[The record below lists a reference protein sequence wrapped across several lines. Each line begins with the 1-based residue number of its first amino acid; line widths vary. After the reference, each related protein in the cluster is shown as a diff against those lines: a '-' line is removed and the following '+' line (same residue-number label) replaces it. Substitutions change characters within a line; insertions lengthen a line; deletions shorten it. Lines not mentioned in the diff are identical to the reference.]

1 MARWLGVDV
10 GATMTKVAMVDDA
23 QWTVTEQ
30 ASVPTDRTAP
40 DRTIATCA
48 RLIGDWVAQNPEV
61 RGVGVTLPG
70 HIDPETGLGVVVP
83 NIPGNWR
90 GVPVTGP
97 LQAAAGRPT
106 EMINDARAFVLAES
120 RLGAARGVDDVL
132 GIVLGT
138 GIGGGLVLGGRLFTG
153 NSGNAGEVGHQVLM
167 RDGPPCGCGNRGCLE
182 ALARAEIIAVAAGHA
197 TVADTAAAAASG
209 DPRALSALREAGI
222 WIGLGLANLV
232 TVLTPEVVVVGG
244 GVALAGDSLMKPLVE
259 QLRARS
265 PLVPPDTYRV
275 LPAELGPLA
284 GAVGAAV
291 AASDAAF

>member
-30 ASVPTDRTAP
+30 ATVPTDRTDP
-40 DRTIATCA
+40 DRTVAACA
-48 RLIGDWVAQNPEV
+48 RLIGGWVARNPEV

-70 HIDPETGLGVVVP
+70 HIDPESGLGLVVP
-83 NIPGNWR
+83 NIPGDWR
-90 GVPVTGP
+90 GVSVTRP
-97 LQAAAGRPT
+97 LQVAAGRPI

-153 NSGNAGEVGHQVLM
+153 SSGNAGEVGHQVLM
-167 RDGPPCGCGNRGCLE
+167 HDGPPCGCGNRGCLE

-197 TVADTAAAAASG
+197 TVADAAAAAASG
-209 DPRALSALREAGI
+209 DPRARSALWEAGT
-222 WIGLGLANLV
+222 WIGLGLANQV
-232 TVLTPEVVVVGG
+232 TVLTPEVVVIGG

-259 QLRARS
+259 QLRARA

-291 AASDAAF
+291 AASDAAP